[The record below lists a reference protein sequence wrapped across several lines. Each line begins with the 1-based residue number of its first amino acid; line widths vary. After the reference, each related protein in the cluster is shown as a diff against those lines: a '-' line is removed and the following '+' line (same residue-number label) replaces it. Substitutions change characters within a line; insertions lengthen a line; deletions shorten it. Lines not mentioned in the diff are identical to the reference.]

1 MIEKESL
8 SNNEIHPPQSSLHSK
23 DDLFLKKKANSLCP
37 RCQIVVG
44 IRKKQENT
52 IIVSFYWKLLSGVP
66 MYTHNE
72 YDLKTSQLFT
82 K

>member
-1 MIEKESL
+1 MIERESL
-8 SNNEIHPPQSSLHSK
+8 FNNEIRPPPSSLHSK
-23 DDLFLKKKANSLCP
+23 DDLFLKK
-37 RCQIVVG
+37 RQIAFSHIAG
-44 IRKKQENT
+44 LRKKQENT